1 MAPSRALKFG
11 LVSEGQQESDRLWSF
26 REGMLGHDDSI
37 KDFQVEASGGDAGK
51 VSWASCATG
60 ESYLVIS
67 LRHHLHEAHHV
78 VPAAAVERISIW
90 ERKVWLRLTRSEV
103 EQAPEHHD
111 PEAPLE
117 SPTVDA
123 VTGTVATWL
132 LRG

>member
-1 MAPSRALKFG
+1 
-11 LVSEGQQESDRLWSF
+11 
-26 REGMLGHDDSI
+26 MLGHDDSI
-37 KDFQVEASGGDAGK
+37 KDFHVAATDGDAGE
-51 VSWASCATG
+51 VSWASYASG

-67 LRHHLHEAHHV
+67 LRHHLLETHHV
-78 VPAAAVERISIW
+78 VPAAAVERISIS
-90 ERKVWLRLTRSEV
+90 ERKVWLRATRAEV

-123 VTGTVATWL
+123 VTGTVATRL